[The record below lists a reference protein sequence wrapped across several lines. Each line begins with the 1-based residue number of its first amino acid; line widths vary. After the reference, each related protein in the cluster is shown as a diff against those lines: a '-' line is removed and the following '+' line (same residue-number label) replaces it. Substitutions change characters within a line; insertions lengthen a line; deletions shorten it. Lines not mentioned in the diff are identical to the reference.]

1 MRTDTYGILGK
12 KLGQTSVYVEDGTR
26 VNVTVIQAGPCKIL
40 TKRTKD
46 KDGYEAIQI
55 GFGSRKSYNTNKP
68 DLGRF
73 KQLNSEPLA
82 VLREIRLPSEELG
95 KLNVG
100 EDLTVKGFGIGELV
114 DVKGVSKG
122 KGFSGVV
129 RRHGMH
135 GFRASHGTHE
145 YFRHGGGISAR
156 EHPGKVWK
164 QKRMPGRMG
173 NENVTVQNLK
183 VIQVRP
189 DDNVILVQGGVP
201 GPINGIVYVQKAR
214 KATARKSHSKN

>member
-100 EDLTVKGFGIGELV
+100 EDLTVKGFDIGELV

-189 DDNVILVQGGVP
+189 NDNVILVQGGVP

>member
-100 EDLTVKGFGIGELV
+100 EDLTVKGFDIGELV

-189 DDNVILVQGGVP
+189 NYNVILVQGGVP